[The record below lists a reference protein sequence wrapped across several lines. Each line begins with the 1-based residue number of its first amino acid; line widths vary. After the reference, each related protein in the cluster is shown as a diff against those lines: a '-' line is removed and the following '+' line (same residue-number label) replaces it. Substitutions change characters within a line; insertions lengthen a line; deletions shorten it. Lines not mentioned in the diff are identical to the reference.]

1 MYNPPSGASPRRTAP
16 RNDVSAAFPP
26 VLRYLMAH
34 SPLRHRT
41 RHSLCSK
48 TLLPSAATRA
58 TPPLRASRA
67 RALHNP
73 AAVPQSSSDSTAP
86 QSLAAIPRPS
96 QQTLRAITPASDLP
110 NIARSTSAAP
120 RRSPPSR
127 PPSSVSVAASA
138 DDFPYKS
145 RFRWYPERAICKA
158 LSLIRSRS
166 RPARLSLRPDI
177 ALPFRRTSPNP
188 ASPSRPQRHLFPQ
201 SHRLSGG

>member
-1 MYNPPSGASPRRTAP
+1 PS
-16 RNDVSAAFPP
+16 
-26 VLRYLMAH
+26 
-34 SPLRHRT
+34 
-41 RHSLCSK
+41 
-48 TLLPSAATRA
+48 
-58 TPPLRASRA
+58 TP
-67 RALHNP
+67 H
-73 AAVPQSSSDSTAP
+73 STAP
-86 QSLAAIPRPS
+86 QPLAAIPRPS
-96 QQTLRAITPASDLP
+96 QQTPRAITPASDLP

-201 SHRLSGG
+201 SHRLSGGAPSTFQSHHHTRLPVRRSQQSSATQTSSPPPPCRPL